1 MKITKASFA
10 GFLMLIT
17 NTGIVNAQKSSA
29 ISNKEK
35 VAIID
40 KTIGLL
46 YENYIFP
53 ERVKLIDQF
62 IHQKLKTGGYDSL
75 NRSAAFLESFEGT
88 FSSRGMTNILV

>member
-1 MKITKASFA
+1 MKIIKIFFS

-17 NTGIVNAQKSSA
+17 CTGIVNAQKSSA

-35 VAIID
+35 VTIID

-75 NRSAAFLESFEGT
+75 NKSTAFLESFE
-88 FSSRGMTNILV
+88 RDIQQQ